1 VSSFTAVAGN
11 RTARGRVSPG
21 TATTWIAS
29 RPTSLLGQ
37 LDPDDAAHFEPV
49 LARCPTL
56 RLEAGSRLG
65 AARLS
70 RASFVVVEAGVA
82 AIATSAEHGRR
93 ATTLAIARAGDL
105 LVPPGET
112 EVLAAL
118 TAAVVTLLPLL
129 VLRALLARP
138 AAAAVI
144 VERLADA
151 VHDRQ
156 ESLAQFGAVEHVRR
170 VRAKLLQLA
179 RTHGRVS
186 SDGVR
191 LDLPLTHELIAQT
204 TGSARETV
212 TAAIAELQ
220 REGFLVRD
228 GRSYRLTVAPEL
240 LDAMLARTA

>member
-1 VSSFTAVAGN
+1 
-11 RTARGRVSPG
+11 
-21 TATTWIAS
+21 
-29 RPTSLLGQ
+29 
-37 LDPDDAAHFEPV
+37 V

-56 RLEAGSRLG
+56 RLEPGTRL
-65 AARLS
+65 AAPQLA
-70 RASFVVVEAGVA
+70 RASFLVVEAGVA
-82 AIATSAEHGRR
+82 AIATGAEQGRR

-105 LVPPGET
+105 LVPPGEN

-129 VLRALLARP
+129 ALRTLLARP
-138 AAAAVI
+138 PAAAVI

-151 VHDRQ
+151 VRDRQ
-156 ESLAQFGAVEHVRR
+156 ESLAQFGAVEHGRR